1 MTRRAIRLRVRD
13 RSEILPAEEEQP
25 ARAEMRISRAA
36 ANVRTEK
43 IPQEITDSRMEAGR
57 M

>member
-1 MTRRAIRLRVRD
+1 
-13 RSEILPAEEEQP
+13 
-25 ARAEMRISRAA
+25 MRISRAA

-43 IPQEITDSRMEAGR
+43 ILQEITDSRMEAGR